1 MKEKLKK
8 LILPIEFYSSELNYT
23 FEITND
29 DILKESG
36 EYIFIK
42 ILFQRYGGN
51 WFLGKPFSLKYKFM
65 FNPDIKEIGFYPSDI
80 EKNENNEKSNNLK
93 MIFILILAIIGLSII
108 CVIVG
113 VILGK
118 KIYGLKRK
126 KRANEMVDDDY
137 EYFSDNQKKKD
148 ENKLDF
154 GNNESSKNNAVNAI
168 N

>member
-1 MKEKLKK
+1 
-8 LILPIEFYSSELNYT
+8 
-23 FEITND
+23 
-29 DILKESG
+29 
-36 EYIFIK
+36 
-42 ILFQRYGGN
+42 
-51 WFLGKPFSLKYKFM
+51 
-65 FNPDIKEIGFYPSDI
+65 
-80 EKNENNEKSNNLK
+80 